1 MNLLTKY
8 ISIGI
13 AALGV
18 LTGCGQ
24 STVETVM
31 LPTGVSPHARGQGM
45 TAVILPFAD
54 YSSGDSI
61 ASAFRR
67 HLLINESMTHN
78 LISSGFSLPVQ
89 EDVVKYLIEQEIISI
104 DPYRDQGNRISSLST
119 ELDDPDWSDHMKS
132 KLRGYMQ
139 YDLQQ
144 QGAGKNPMVD
154 SPGTRGLTEQE
165 VVKIGRRFGAD
176 YVIRGQILDFRTRQE
191 HSWDPRKR
199 GLLPIVFGGTQ
210 RMAFGFAES
219 SKYDNL
225 GNSVAG
231 GTLGALIGSQAGGP
245 WDPDDSKGF
254 LGLSGGKGANIIG
267 WSIAGG
273 AAGEMANHG
282 GRVDQAVVQMRIWV
296 QSAYDANV
304 VWTNRVD
311 VRVSPESVLADG
323 QHDVLFDQ
331 AIQKAASALIGHF
344 VTHGIPRS

>member
-18 LTGCGQ
+18 LSGCGQ
-24 STVETVM
+24 NTVETVT
-31 LPTGVSPHARGQGM
+31 LPSGVSPHAPGQGM

-54 YSSGDSI
+54 YSSGESI

-67 HLLINESMTHN
+67 HLLINEAVTQN
-78 LISSGFSLPVQ
+78 LIGNGFTLPVQ

-104 DPYRDQGNRISSLST
+104 SPYSDQGNRISSLSM
-119 ELDDPDWSDHMKS
+119 ELDDSDWSDLMRS

-139 YDLQQ
+139 QDLQH
-144 QGAGKNPMVD
+144 QGVGKNPMVD

-191 HSWDPRKR
+191 HSWDPRRR
-199 GLLPIVFGGTQ
+199 GLLPIVLGGTQ
-210 RMAFGFAES
+210 RMVFGFADS
-219 SKYDNL
+219 NKYDTL
-225 GNSVAG
+225 GNTVAG
-231 GTLGALIGSQAGGP
+231 GAWGALIGSQASGP

-254 LGLSGGKGANIIG
+254 LGLSGGKGANMIA

-273 AAGEMANHG
+273 AAGEVANQG
-282 GRVDQAVVQMRIWV
+282 GRVDQAVVQMRLWV

-323 QHDVLFDQ
+323 QHDTLFDQ
-331 AIQKAASALIGHF
+331 AIQQASKALIHHF
-344 VTHGIPRS
+344 VAHGIPRS